1 MKINIELDISP
12 EEVRR
17 LYGLPDLSTIHTTI
31 SNTISEGLNQGD
43 EKTLNGLLAP
53 VISTGMNSLDS
64 YQKLLSALFEKAN
77 EQQTKPDSNEH

>member
-17 LYGLPDLSTIHTTI
+17 LYGLPDLSAVHKTLSETINE
-31 SNTISEGLNQGD
+31 SLNQGD
-43 EKTLNGLLAP
+43 ESTLSSLLSP
-53 VISTGMNSLDS
+53 VISTGMNSLES

-77 EQQTKPDSNEH
+77 AQQTKPGSDEH